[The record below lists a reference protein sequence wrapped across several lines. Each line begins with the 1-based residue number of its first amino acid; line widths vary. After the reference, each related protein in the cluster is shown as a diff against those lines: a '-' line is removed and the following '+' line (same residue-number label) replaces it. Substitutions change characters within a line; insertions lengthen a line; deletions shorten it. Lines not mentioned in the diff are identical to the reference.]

1 MQARDFAWTS
11 TEANAAALG
20 GDKLDVVVTVVV
32 GSWGEI
38 ETISHEVN
46 SYKFYK
52 VFFLTCRIFTLS
64 PSKL

>member
-11 TEANAAALG
+11 TEANAAALS

-52 VFFLTCRIFTLS
+52 VFF
-64 PSKL
+64 